1 MNKQTIQSAVTSTSM
16 VLPLFLMIGFRYC
29 DKRIG
34 SVFIVIATVIFFY
47 LMYKFFN
54 DVNTGDTRGDGGGI
68 MVLSVGPIFSIL
80 YTVVIATGMIIIRFM
95 FTCEGE
101 IDTI

>member
-1 MNKQTIQSAVTSTSM
+1 MA
-16 VLPLFLMIGFRYC
+16 LPLFLMIGFRYC

-47 LMYKFFN
+47 LMYKLF
-54 DVNTGDTRGDGGGI
+54 DKHGTRDAAGSVI
-68 MVLSVGPIFSIL
+68 VLAGPVFSIL

-95 FTCEGE
+95 LTCEGE
-101 IDTI
+101 IDE